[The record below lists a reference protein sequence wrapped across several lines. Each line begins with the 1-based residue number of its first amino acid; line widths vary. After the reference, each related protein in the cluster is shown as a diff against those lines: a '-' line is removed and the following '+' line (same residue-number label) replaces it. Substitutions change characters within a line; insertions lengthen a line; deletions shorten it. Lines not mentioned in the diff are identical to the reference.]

1 LDTIYFATDGHW
13 RSPDADLREVNTLP
27 TSRLD
32 AEDRLC
38 LFCSDREVKV
48 KVSVLGCGEVGLTY
62 ARGLAA
68 AGHDILCC
76 DPEPRQAVHDFCAAT
91 GAALHGSFGPWLG
104 QAEVVLSCVVG
115 SLSLSVARSV
125 VPMLAEGSLFIDMTT
140 CDPGDIRIAAREAQ
154 ERGIAY
160 ADVAI
165 MGAIALSGLSTNLLA
180 AGTGAQEA
188 QHIFS
193 AIQAPTRVL
202 VGGAAG
208 DAAAIKILRSV
219 FTKGLEALAVECFIA
234 AEHQG
239 LTDRLYE
246 AMADVDQTP
255 LRDLLEALVRSHVV
269 HAPRRLKEVEEAE
282 RQLHKA
288 ELPVDVL
295 PGVRAR
301 FERTCRALSVNPIAT
316 TDLTAAEA
324 FAWLRW
330 A

>member
-1 LDTIYFATDGHW
+1 MKI
-13 RSPDADLREVNTLP
+13 
-27 TSRLD
+27 
-32 AEDRLC
+32 
-38 LFCSDREVKV
+38 
-48 KVSVLGCGEVGLTY
+48 SVLGCGEVGLSY
-62 ARGLAA
+62 AKGLAG
-68 AGHDILCC
+68 AGHEILCC
-76 DPEPRQAVHDFCAAT
+76 DPKPRQAAHDFCATT
-91 GAALHGSFGPWLG
+91 GTALHGSFGPWLG
-104 QAEVVLSCVVG
+104 QSDVVLSCVIG

-125 VPMLAEGSLFIDMTT
+125 MPMMREGSLFIDMTT
-140 CDPGDIRIAAREAQ
+140 CDPDDIRVAADEAQ
-154 ERGIAY
+154 ERGLAY

-165 MGAIALSGLSTNLLA
+165 MGAIALSGLATNLLV
-180 AGTGAQEA
+180 AGTGAHRA
-188 QHIFS
+188 RHLFS
-193 AIQAPTRVL
+193 AIQAPIRVL
-202 VGGAAG
+202 EGGAAG

-219 FTKGLEALAVECFIA
+219 FTKGLEAIAVECFVA
-234 AEHQG
+234 AENQG

-255 LRDLLEALVRSHVV
+255 LRDLLEALVRTHVI

-316 TDLTAAEA
+316 PDLSTAEA
-324 FAWLRW
+324 FAWLRR